1 MGTLGSNPILE
12 LGKAGHT
19 RLPIFTLG
27 TTATGFRPLTFKR
40 RQQGAT
46 SVVFTGSFQRSLDSK
61 LRVLLPKRLR
71 NALPDCPA
79 IYLTPGTDQCLELHT
94 DHSLS
99 ELASKADQSSAG
111 LKNVRSFSR
120 LFYARAE
127 QCDIDKQGRI
137 RIPGSLAQI
146 AELEKDIVFIGV
158 GSHWEIWN
166 QARWESYLDS
176 HHQTFDEIA
185 ETTFDPPLAHQN
197 SQLMNSSDANSTQSN
212 SLQAVK
218 QSQAEPDAPNRK
230 VAPK

>member
-1 MGTLGSNPILE
+1 
-12 LGKAGHT
+12 
-19 RLPIFTLG
+19 
-27 TTATGFRPLTFKR
+27 
-40 RQQGAT
+40 
-46 SVVFTGSFQRSLDSK
+46 VVFTGTFQRSLDSK

-71 NALPDCPA
+71 NEFPDSPAL
-79 IYLTPGTDQCLELHT
+79 YLTPGTDHCLELHT
-94 DHSLS
+94 NNSLN
-99 ELASKADQSSAG
+99 ELASKADRSSAG

-166 QARWESYLDS
+166 QLRWESYLDA
-176 HHQTFDEIA
+176 HHQAFDEIA
-185 ETTFDPPLAHQN
+185 ETTFDP
-197 SQLMNSSDANSTQSN
+197 
-212 SLQAVK
+212 LQANK
-218 QSQAEPDAPNRK
+218 DLQLASSSASTHDGSDLQAPNRK